1 MGSLICHAGVQSLA
15 VLALSIAMI
24 TTPFGAQTLLITAI
38 GFLTLQATG
47 FSPAT
52 VVAIPL
58 AAITVAA
65 DIKHPTAGS
74 IVTNDLVKDR
84 GTDSRHASGES
95 GEGTLYK
102 LCRSCEDGSRYL
114 ELL

>member
-15 VLALSIAMI
+15 VLALAIAMI

-47 FSPAT
+47 FSPAA
-52 VVAIPL
+52 VAAIPL

-65 DIKHPTAGS
+65 DMKHPTAGS
-74 IVTNDLVKDR
+74 IVTSDLVKDR
-84 GTDSRHASGES
+84 GTDSRHASGE
-95 GEGTLYK
+95 GTLDK